1 MAKDLIEEIR
11 ETEREA
17 ENIVLSAEKKAE
29 DLITSAKKSGE
40 EFKKTSIENAEKTA
54 AATIATEDNN
64 AYKVKT
70 KVFVENSA
78 VAEKLKK
85 DAENNLDKAV
95 DLIISEIIPQ

>member
-54 AATIATEDNN
+54 AATIATADKN